1 LGEAIN
7 RCRISQPSTVSW
19 VSEDGIPDQ
28 ETIGFDTK
36 IMVIHDDWMMTAAT
50 RMTNRKPPDVLF
62 LILGSSHERRNAYR
76 IQGLIHIN
84 TFMTNVRLFVSEN
97 GRLIGLTDIDI
108 PIWLRIIDPQNMQN
122 GMV

>member
-1 LGEAIN
+1 
-7 RCRISQPSTVSW
+7 
-19 VSEDGIPDQ
+19 
-28 ETIGFDTK
+28 
-36 IMVIHDDWMMTAAT
+36 MVIHADWMMTAAT